1 MKRIILTVVFTLAF
15 AAGVLAQPAVF
26 TRGVVAADHE
36 IASRAG
42 AEMLARG
49 GNAVDAAIAT
59 SFTLSV
65 VRPMSCGIGGGG
77 FMLIHDPSAP
87 DGSRTVAL
95 DYRETA
101 PAAITPD
108 YYVNNPDPDASRYT
122 GAAAGVPGTVA
133 GLFEAHKRF
142 GSLPWADLL
151 APAIRAAEDGFTV
164 DESYMASAR
173 DALEWFEE
181 DPARRGRN
189 AFLWSRFL
197 REGAVALGDVIRNPE
212 QARALRLIA
221 ERGPSAF
228 YDGPIAEAIVRAA
241 RNAGG
246 VMTAADLRG
255 YRVREE
261 KPISGSFL
269 GRTVVVMPPPSSGGI
284 ATLQVLGTIERHA
297 EIIGTPIDALGHNSP
312 AYIHTLAEAF
322 KHAFADRAAHLG
334 DAAFVDVPVG
344 RLIDPETIESFA
356 ERIDPTATRPAKT
369 YGSVPE
375 SVAAPPGDDAGTS
388 HFSVIDARGS
398 AVACTET
405 INLTFGS
412 RVAVEE
418 FGFFLNNEMDDF
430 TTVPGGANAF
440 GLRQSDLNL
449 PAAGKRPL
457 SSMSPTIVLD
467 AAGRVELVT
476 GAAGGPRII
485 TGTIQTILNVIAF
498 GMDARTAVSAPRVH
512 HQGFPPV
519 LALEGAL
526 GDPDGADTDANPD
539 GVMRLIAE
547 VNEARARLAA
557 LESRGHRV
565 GTIGNVGVAQIVV
578 RVGDGHA
585 AASDPRR
592 GGIPAGVTRDG
603 SIAIDR

>member
-1 MKRIILTVVFTLAF
+1 MKRIILTVVASLAF
-15 AAGVLAQPAVF
+15 AAGVLAQPTVF

-42 AEMLARG
+42 AEILARG

-77 FMLIHDPSAP
+77 FMLIHDPDAP
-87 DGSRTVAL
+87 DGARTVAL
-95 DYRETA
+95 NYRETA

-108 YYVNNPDPDASRYT
+108 YFVNHSDPDASRYT
-122 GAAAGVPGTVA
+122 GAAAGVPGTVS

-151 APAIRAAEDGFTV
+151 APAIRAAEEGFAV

-173 DALEWFEE
+173 DALDWFDE
-181 DPARRGRN
+181 DPARRDRN

-197 REGAVALGDVIRNPE
+197 RDGAVALGDVIRNPE

-221 ERGPSAF
+221 QRGPSAF
-228 YDGPIAEAIVRAA
+228 YEGPIAEAIVRAA
-241 RNAGG
+241 RNAAG
-246 VMTAADLRG
+246 VITAADLHG
-255 YRVREE
+255 YRAREE
-261 KPISGSFL
+261 SPISGSFL

-297 EIIGTPIDALGHNSP
+297 EIIGTSIDALGHNSP

-334 DAAFVDVPVG
+334 DAAFVDVPVA
-344 RLIDPETIESFA
+344 RLLDPLTIDSFA
-356 ERIDPTATRPAKT
+356 ERIDPTATGPLKS
-369 YGSVPE
+369 YGSAPGE
-375 SVAAPPGDDAGTS
+375 TAAPPDDAGTS
-388 HFSVIDARGS
+388 HFSVIDSRGM

-430 TTVPGGANAF
+430 TTVPGGVNAF

-467 AAGRVELVT
+467 TAGRVELVT

-485 TGTIQTILNVIAF
+485 TGTIQTILNVLAF
-498 GMDARTAVSAPRVH
+498 GMDAGVAVSAPRVH

-526 GDPDGADTDANPD
+526 GDPDGTDADASPD

-547 VNEARARLAA
+547 VNESRARLAA

-578 RVGDGHA
+578 RAGDGYA

-592 GGIPAGVTRDG
+592 GGAPAGVACDG
-603 SIAIDR
+603 SVAVDR